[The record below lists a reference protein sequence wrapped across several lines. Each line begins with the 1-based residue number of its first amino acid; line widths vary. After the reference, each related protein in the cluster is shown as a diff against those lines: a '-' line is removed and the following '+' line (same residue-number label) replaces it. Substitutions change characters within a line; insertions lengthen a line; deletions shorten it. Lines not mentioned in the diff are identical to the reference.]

1 MAATKTE
8 TEKQKKKERQKP
20 GARQKFDYTGEAFLS
35 ALEDMARQGFCD
47 ASIAYGLATKF
58 DGARLD
64 PTYFNKLKNE
74 KDKSGKPTRRGLA
87 ISQALSR
94 GRVDVNAAVRAT
106 YLQMAL
112 GQRTVKTTV
121 KQRIRTKDGELTD
134 DELVT
139 TTEQEIAPN
148 MQALATWLYNH
159 DADWRENVI
168 ARKQEERDAAMAESE
183 SGPTEVSID
192 ITYNQKSDIEL
203 QEKLTKPKE

>member
-1 MAATKTE
+1 M
-8 TEKQKKKERQKP
+8 
-20 GARQKFDYTGEAFLS
+20 KFDYTGKAFLS
-35 ALEDMARQGFCD
+35 AIEDMARQGYCD

-74 KDKSGKPTRRGLA
+74 KDKNGKPTRRGIA
-87 ISQALSR
+87 ISQALAR

-121 KQRIRTKDGELTD
+121 TQRLRNKYGELTD
-134 DELVT
+134 DELVS

-159 DADWRENVI
+159 DSDWRESVI
-168 ARKQEERDAAMAESE
+168 ARKQEEREAAMAESE
-183 SGPTEVSID
+183 TGPTEVSVD
-192 ITYNQKSDIEL
+192 ITYNQKSDLDL
-203 QEKLTKPKE
+203 QEKMTKPSQN